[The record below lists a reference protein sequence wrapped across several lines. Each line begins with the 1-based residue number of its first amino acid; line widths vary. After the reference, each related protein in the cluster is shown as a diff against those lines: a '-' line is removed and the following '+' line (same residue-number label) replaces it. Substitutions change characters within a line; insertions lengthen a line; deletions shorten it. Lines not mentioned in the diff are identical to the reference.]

1 MMKLLV
7 ISVTEHIPQNKVIHT
22 ITHMTLNTI
31 NGVLEVSI
39 LFETP
44 MFCDMKFHPNAHV
57 LPPNASTSTSIHPL
71 FIHLRLLPWL

>member
-7 ISVTEHIPQNKVIHT
+7 ISVTEHIPQNRVIGP
-22 ITHMTLNTI
+22 ITHVTLNTI

-44 MFCDMKFHPNAHV
+44 MIGDMEFHPNAHV
-57 LPPNASTSTSIHPL
+57 LPPNASTST
-71 FIHLRLLPWL
+71 